1 MQKILD
7 DFAIGSLNYGKKR
20 ITMPVE
26 QGGLGI
32 FDIEDFLSGQ
42 QASWVLKAK
51 KSSRDNWRCNLRSM
65 CYGNVLCA
73 GPELF
78 SPVHNPILYGIAKS
92 FACFRTH
99 HDLLHSN
106 FTKAFIINNHIFTR
120 GPRDKGILTYSYL
133 ELDETAVCRISQ
145 LTACD
150 FFNVNGLKTRLELI
164 LQYGINLT
172 GTMGLQGI
180 FAQNFCR

>member
-1 MQKILD
+1 MILLL
-7 DFAIGSLNYGKKR
+7 ALLTMAKKGSPCQLNR
-20 ITMPVE
+20 
-26 QGGLGI
+26 GGLGL

-42 QASWVLKAK
+42 QAGWVLKAK

-78 SPVHNPILYGIAKS
+78 SSVHNPILYGIAKS

-106 FTKAFIINNHIFTR
+106 FTKAFIINNSIFTR
-120 GPRDKGILTYSYL
+120 GPKDKGILTYSYL
-133 ELDETAVCRISQ
+133 ELDETAVCRI
-145 LTACD
+145 
-150 FFNVNGLKTRLELI
+150 
-164 LQYGINLT
+164 
-172 GTMGLQGI
+172 
-180 FAQNFCR
+180 